1 MLRNGSS
8 GDEVMALQKSLA
20 AMGINPGP
28 ADGIFGPK
36 TAAAVKQFQEKAGL
50 DADGIA
56 GPKTMAAMAEAKGGG
71 AKAMIADRAAEA
83 KPAVE
88 EVSSDARSGAD
99 SLKDKFADKFGAA
112 REKAEDAT
120 ESLKDKFSDKFGGGE
135 SDGPQ

>member
-36 TAAAVKQFQEKAGL
+36 TEAAVKQFQEKAGL
-50 DADGIA
+50 SADGIV
-56 GPKTMAAMAEAKGGG
+56 GPNTMAAMAEAKGGG
-71 AKAMIADRAAEA
+71 AKATIADRPEEA
-83 KPAVE
+83 KTAVE
-88 EVSSDARSGAD
+88 DVSSDARSGAE

-112 REKAEDAT
+112 REKAEEAT
-120 ESLKDKFSDKFGGGE
+120 EAVKDKLGG